1 MLTRLQKEQMVN
13 ELTENLKAS
22 PVVVVADYKG
32 LSVEKITEFRDAIRE
47 KGGKFKIYK
56 NTLLKIALKNVGIE
70 DEEFHS
76 QLLNTNAVL
85 FVKEDGDPMDVL
97 KALVKFEKDN
107 KLPAIK
113 VGSFEGTTYDA
124 EGVRELSKL
133 PSRFELLGMLANV
146 MQSPI
151 VGVTRALNG
160 IILKLAY
167 ALNAI
172 KDQKGE

>member
-1 MLTRLQKEQMVN
+1 MLTRLQKEKMIN
-13 ELTENLKAS
+13 ELTESLKKSA
-22 PVVVVADYKG
+22 VVVVSDYKG
-32 LSVEKITEFRDAIRE
+32 LSVAKITEFRNSIRE
-47 KGGKFKIYK
+47 KGGIFKVYK
-56 NTLLKIALKNVGIE
+56 NTLLRIALKNVGIE
-70 DEEFHS
+70 DDAFHS
-76 QLLNTNAVL
+76 QLMNTNAVL

-113 VGSFEGTTYDA
+113 VGSFEGVTYDA

-133 PSRFELLGMLANV
+133 PSRIELLGMLANV

-167 ALNAI
+167 ALNAV
-172 KDQKGE
+172 KDKKAE

>member
-1 MLTRLQKEQMVN
+1 M
-13 ELTENLKAS
+13 
-22 PVVVVADYKG
+22 
-32 LSVEKITEFRDAIRE
+32 
-47 KGGKFKIYK
+47 
-56 NTLLKIALKNVGIE
+56 
-70 DEEFHS
+70 
-76 QLLNTNAVL
+76 NTNAVL

-113 VGSFEGTTYDA
+113 VGSFEGVTYDA

-133 PSRFELLGMLANV
+133 PSRIELLGMLANV

-167 ALNAI
+167 ALNAVKDKKAEQIVRSI
-172 KDQKGE
+172 KTKQMIKPRRCNLKCQEKICLLYTSPSPRDRQKSRMPSSA